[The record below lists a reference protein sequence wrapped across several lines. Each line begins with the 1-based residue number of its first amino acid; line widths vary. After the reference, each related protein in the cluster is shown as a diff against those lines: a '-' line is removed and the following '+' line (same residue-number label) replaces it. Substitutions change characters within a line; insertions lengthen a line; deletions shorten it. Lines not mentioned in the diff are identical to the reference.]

1 METMGYSFY
10 YPPENKLLLL
20 GMLKD
25 THPSKN
31 TSEHH
36 DEDEQEIVE
45 LESDVI
51 PIRRSTRTRHAPD
64 RMCLYVDA
72 EEHELGDHNEP
83 TNYKAALSDSK
94 YDKWL
99 KAMNVEMQSMKD
111 NHIWD
116 LDHLPPKA
124 KTVGSKWRLKKKT
137 DMDGNVHTDKLLVIL
152 RHHMI

>member
-1 METMGYSFY
+1 MSYPFY
-10 YPPENKLLLL
+10 YPRREQIIVSL
-20 GMLKD
+20 GMLSFFKYLLIQEASRSLVNLEEIQVED

-83 TNYKAALSDSK
+83 TNYKAALSDSNTNTR
-94 YDKWL
+94 L
-99 KAMNVEMQSMKD
+99 EAMNVEM
-111 NHIWD
+111 
-116 LDHLPPKA
+116 
-124 KTVGSKWRLKKKT
+124 
-137 DMDGNVHTDKLLVIL
+137 
-152 RHHMI
+152 